1 MDIYIYTSCTVI
13 NSCAYLIP
21 LFRGICLHSMAMML
35 GSKEN
40 KPKKKKSL
48 IDIYKNKKI
57 LA

>member
-13 NSCAYLIP
+13 SSCAYLIP
-21 LFRGICLHSMAMML
+21 LLRGICLHSMAMML

-40 KPKKKKSL
+40 KPKKKSV